1 MNHSSRFG
9 SGGVGSSEVLSE
21 DGERVFRGR
30 WCHDAEYGRIW
41 SLILDWSRQSEELAD
56 LPLATEAAGRDRVG
70 LTLGSV

>member
-30 WCHDAEYGRIW
+30 WRHDAEYGRIW
-41 SLILDWSRQSEELAD
+41 SLIGVGKAKNSPIYLWRPKRLAG
-56 LPLATEAAGRDRVG
+56 T
-70 LTLGSV
+70 GSA

>member
-30 WCHDAEYGRIW
+30 WRHDAEYGRIW
-41 SLILDWSRQSEELAD
+41 SLIGVGKAKNAPIYPWRPKRLAG
-56 LPLATEAAGRDRVG
+56 T
-70 LTLGSV
+70 GSA

>member
-30 WCHDAEYGRIW
+30 WCHDAECGRIW
-41 SLILDWSRQSEELAD
+41 SVIGVGKAKNSPLYPWRQKRLAGTWSA
-56 LPLATEAAGRDRVG
+56 
-70 LTLGSV
+70 

>member
-30 WCHDAEYGRIW
+30 WRHDAEYGRIW
-41 SLILDWSRQSEELAD
+41 SRPSEELAD